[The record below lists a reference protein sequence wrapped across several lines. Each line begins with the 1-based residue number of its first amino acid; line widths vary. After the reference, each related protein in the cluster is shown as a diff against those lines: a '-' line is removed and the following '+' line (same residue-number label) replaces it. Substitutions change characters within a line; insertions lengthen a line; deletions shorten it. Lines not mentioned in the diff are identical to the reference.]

1 MSENE
6 SSEVMIEDTFK
17 SPEEIKK
24 ERKLKN
30 ARRNVIILSIIIAL
44 NTAAAIFIGQLYK
57 QPSYDSGR
65 GSVSTAMADYRLND
79 MSSTTVYN
87 QMVTNGWVAR
97 DLLKT
102 IGEQNATLIE
112 QNSESNF
119 MIGWLLFNI
128 LFTLGWFSIAMIR
141 LGLMFYEEK
150 HSS

>member
-1 MSENE
+1 MSDVNSPEE
-6 SSEVMIEDTFK
+6 IIEEFR

-24 ERKLKN
+24 ERKIKN
-30 ARRNVIILSIIIAL
+30 ARRSVIILSIIIAL
-44 NTAAAIFIGQLYK
+44 NTAAAIFLGQLYK
-57 QPSYDSGR
+57 QPVYDTGSY
-65 GSVSTAMADYRLND
+65 SVTRAISDYRAND
-79 MSSTTVYN
+79 LMSTTVYN

-102 IGEQNATLIE
+102 IGEQNATIIE
-112 QNSESNF
+112 QNSQSNF

-150 HSS
+150 HAE